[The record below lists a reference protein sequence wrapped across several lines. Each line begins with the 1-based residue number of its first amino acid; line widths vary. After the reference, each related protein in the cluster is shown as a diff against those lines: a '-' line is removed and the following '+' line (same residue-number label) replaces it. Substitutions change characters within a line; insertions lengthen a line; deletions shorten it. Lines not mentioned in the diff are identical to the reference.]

1 MIVGMIS
8 DTHDNLPM
16 IDKAV
21 ERLNK
26 EKVELVLHAGDYV
39 SAFVLPRFKALDCK
53 LIGVFGN
60 NDGDHEYLRKAASI
74 VKSTEIRGDFVRL
87 ELDGMNIAL
96 LHGKEDDLLKSLVE
110 SEFFDVVV
118 YGHTHHHE
126 IIKKGN
132 TLLVNPGEVSGYL
145 TGKPTIALL
154 DTRKREAKLI
164 EL

>member
-1 MIVGMIS
+1 MS

-21 ERLNK
+21 ERFNQ
-26 EKVELVLHAGDYV
+26 EKADLVLHAGDYV

-53 LIGVFGN
+53 LVGVFGN
-60 NDGDHEYLRKAASI
+60 NDGDHEYLKKASSV

-87 ELDGMNIAL
+87 KLDGLNVAL
-96 LHGKEDDLLKSLVE
+96 LHGKEEDLLKSLIE
-110 SEFFDVVV
+110 SEFFDVVI
-118 YGHTHHHE
+118 YGHTHHAE
-126 IIKKGN
+126 ITQKGK
-132 TLLVNPGEVSGYL
+132 TLVINPGEVSGYL

-154 DTRKREAKLI
+154 DTRKREAKLF